1 MSISLILTVL
11 FRKELCNED
20 YREFFYMCPLCSDTC
35 DFWYYRSG
43 CAVAS
48 ITLLFDNGGT
58 VFFALFMALWGMW
71 QNTLQYHNK
80 IIISSFSIT
89 HVCT

>member
-1 MSISLILTVL
+1 MKIIGNFST
-11 FRKELCNED
+11 CAHC
-20 YREFFYMCPLCSDTC
+20 MCSDTC

-71 QNTLQYHNK
+71 QNTL
-80 IIISSFSIT
+80 
-89 HVCT
+89 